1 MNNMYN
7 TLKEKNI
14 PNKLRLRILDAIHNA
29 GSGHLGGSFSCIEIL
44 TALYCCIMR
53 SNPAD
58 PHAPERDRFIMSKG
72 HAAPALYIT
81 LAHCGYFPD
90 EALDKLRMPDGILQG
105 HPDMKLT
112 PGVDFSSGSLGQGLS
127 VGLGMALAAKHKG
140 LPSRIYVLLG
150 DGELNEGQVWEAAM
164 AANKFKP
171 DNLIPIV
178 DWNGVQLDGTNE
190 QIMPLGDLEAKW
202 KAFGWKTIVCDGH
215 DLEAVTAAIQQATD
229 DPEPTVVLAK
239 TVKGKGVSY
248 MEGNHA
254 WHGGVMN
261 EEQYQIARAEL
272 MKGGE

>member
-1 MNNMYN
+1 MNNMHN

-229 DPEPTVVLAK
+229 APEPTVVLAK

>member
-1 MNNMYN
+1 MTKTPNLLE
-7 TLKEKNI
+7 LKKHSDEI
-14 PNKLRLRILDAIHNA
+14 RLRILDVIHHA
-29 GSGHLGGSFSCIEIL
+29 GSGHLGGSFSCTEIL
-44 TALYCCIMR
+44 TSLYCCIMR
-53 SNPAD
+53 SDPANPK
-58 PHAPERDRFIMSKG
+58 APERDRFILSKG
-72 HAAPALYIT
+72 HAAPALYVT
-81 LAHCGYFPD
+81 LSHFGYFAD
-90 EALDKLRMPDGILQG
+90 EELNKLRMPDGILQG

-127 VGLGMALAAKHKG
+127 IGLGMALAAKHKG
-140 LPSRIYVLLG
+140 LPSKIYVLLG

-171 DNLIPIV
+171 DNLVAIV

-190 QIMPLGDLEAKW
+190 QVMPLGDLEAKW
-202 KAFGWKTIVCDGH
+202 KAFGWKTIVCNGH
-215 DLEAVTAAIQQATD
+215 DLAEITAALQQASD

-254 WHGGVMN
+254 WHGGIMS

-272 MKGGE
+272 TKGGR